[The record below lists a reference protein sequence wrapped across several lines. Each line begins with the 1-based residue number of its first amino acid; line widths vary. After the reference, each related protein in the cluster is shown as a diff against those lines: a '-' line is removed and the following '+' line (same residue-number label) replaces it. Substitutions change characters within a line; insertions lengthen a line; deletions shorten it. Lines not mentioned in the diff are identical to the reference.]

1 MAERKTFLFFC
12 GWAESL
18 ADFSPEERCA
28 IYDAIIAYAEDGTLP
43 SLTPV
48 AQVAFKFIKKDIDEM
63 QVKYNAICEKR
74 RESVR
79 KRWEIQKNT
88 SDTNECKCIQKN
100 TSDTNG
106 YIHKHEHNHEHKHE
120 HEQEAIDK
128 SIPSAANIPRTG
140 AGGAAAP
147 ELRAKIAEL
156 KKGEIWLTQ
165 VAMKFHVTTD
175 EVCRQLDE
183 FCDEM
188 ELRGRQVNSPQG
200 LFVTWL
206 GDRKY
211 GSKPRSP
218 SQTEPGLGIGEFR
231 NGKGQRTYGTGGVIV
246 PESAPPRPSEA
257 HWWSD
262 SSKLWEKTI

>member
-1 MAERKTFLFFC
+1 
-12 GWAESL
+12 
-18 ADFSPEERCA
+18 
-28 IYDAIIAYAEDGTLP
+28 
-43 SLTPV
+43 
-48 AQVAFKFIKKDIDEM
+48 
-63 QVKYNAICEKR
+63 
-74 RESVR
+74 
-79 KRWEIQKNT
+79 
-88 SDTNECKCIQKN
+88 
-100 TSDTNG
+100 
-106 YIHKHEHNHEHKHE
+106 
-120 HEQEAIDK
+120 
-128 SIPSAANIPRTG
+128 
-140 AGGAAAP
+140 
-147 ELRAKIAEL
+147 
-156 KKGEIWLTQ
+156 
-165 VAMKFHVTTD
+165 MKFHVTTD

-211 GSKPRSP
+211 GSKPKAP